1 MGEALQPG
9 PGQAARVAQGVAGR
23 ASLISPGVVG
33 RGVRVCD
40 PPRPGHHP
48 GQELKAKDKQIIQ
61 RDPMIL
67 EERREAAKEL
77 RNKDTKIQT
86 LQEDINAL
94 KSSVYDNCATK

>member
-1 MGEALQPG
+1 
-9 PGQAARVAQGVAGR
+9 
-23 ASLISPGVVG
+23 
-33 RGVRVCD
+33 
-40 PPRPGHHP
+40 
-48 GQELKAKDKQIIQ
+48 
-61 RDPMIL
+61 MIL